1 MRLTAARLKTYRDQT
16 YRRIPS
22 RRVRSIEAALDFVN
36 ERGVIYFWP
45 IKGVEL
51 PSLWV
56 AAAGDRPVADA
67 HDDPG
72 HVTWG
77 WKDRLLGEK
86 KWFYAKI
93 LRGRATIL
101 SLKAAPYFYAL
112 SENYGDAQ
120 DYLLQYEAGRMTA
133 EAKQIYETLLAKG
146 KLDTLSLRREARL
159 TGKEG
164 NTRFDRA
171 LVELQR
177 DFKVLPVAVAE
188 AGAWKYAYVY
198 ELVGRW
204 FPELAA
210 QARAIGLGE
219 ARAHLAELYLQSV
232 GAATE
237 MQVARLFGW
246 RADEARRAF
255 DKLAA
260 QGRAVEVEK
269 VGETPGPGWG
279 APSFVG
285 AG

>member
-1 MRLTAARLKTYRDQT
+1 MRLTPARLKAYRDQT
-16 YRRIPS
+16 YRRTPG
-22 RRVRSIEAALDFVN
+22 RRVRSIEAAVDFVN
-36 ERGVIYFWP
+36 ERGMVYFWP

-93 LRGRATIL
+93 LRGRATMI
-101 SLKAAPYFYAL
+101 SLEAAPYFYAL

-120 DYLLQYEAGRMTA
+120 DYRLQYEAGRMTS
-133 EAKQIYETLLAKG
+133 EAKQVYEALLAKG

-159 TGKEG
+159 AGKES
-164 NTRFDRA
+164 NTRFERA

-177 DFKVLPVAVAE
+177 DFKILPVAVAE
-188 AGAWKYAYVY
+188 AGAWNYAYVY
-198 ELVGRW
+198 ELVERW
-204 FPELAA
+204 FPKLAA

-219 ARAHLAELYLQSV
+219 ARAHLTDLYLQSV

-237 MQVARLFGW
+237 TQVNRLFGW
-246 RADEARRAF
+246 RADEARRALA
-255 DKLAA
+255 KLAA
-260 QGRAVEVEK
+260 QGRAGEVESL
-269 VGETPGPGWG
+269 GEMPGPGW
-279 APSFVG
+279 AAVSLL
-285 AG
+285 